1 MLNKVPEI
9 IAAFWIVKVLST
21 TVGETFADYLNSE
34 VGLGLWGTIAVMA
47 GGLAIALAVQM
58 RLKRYYPPVYWLV
71 VVLVSI
77 VGTLITDALTDVYG
91 VPLPVST
98 AIFAVALAATFALW
112 YRSEGTLSIHTIV
125 TSKREAFYWLAIL
138 FTFSLGTAAG
148 DYLSEDIGLGYWKTG
163 LLFGSLILATWLA
176 YRFTSLGEVTAFWAA
191 YVMTRPLGASIGDY
205 LTAPPED
212 GGLGLSVNAVSWTFF
227 AAILA
232 LVTWM
237 TFKQR
242 AADRAGMTALEGEPD
257 DIAEIDSVDA

>member
-9 IAAFWIVKVLST
+9 IAAFWVVKVLST
-21 TVGETFADYLNSE
+21 TVGETFADYLNTE

-47 GGLAIALAVQM
+47 GGLALALVVQM
-58 RLKRYYPPVYWLV
+58 RMRRYYPPVYWLV

-77 VGTLITDALTDVYG
+77 VGTLITDAMTDVYG
-91 VPLPVST
+91 VPLLVST
-98 AIFAVALAATFALW
+98 VVFAVALAATFAVW
-112 YRSEGTLSIHTIV
+112 YRSERTLSIHTIV

-148 DYLSEDIGLGYWKTG
+148 DYLSEDVGLGYLKTG
-163 LLFGSLILATWLA
+163 LLFGSLILLTWLA

-205 LTAPPED
+205 LTAAPDE

-227 AAILA
+227 AAILS
-232 LVTWM
+232 LVIWM
-237 TFKQR
+237 TVRQR
-242 AADRAGMTALEGEPD
+242 SADRVATGVGDEDPD
-257 DIAEIDSVDA
+257 DLREVVTADA